1 MPLCGRFIRLIRAI
15 RRSGET
21 GGLAN
26 MQQFKNMASND
37 EKRTRI
43 DRCLHLPK
51 GGRSSRNGSCTLF
64 NLTYIILKN
73 VFVQPADLLKMVL
86 YILNK
91 NDTIKHLVIDNYANG
106 LYDNIIMGWK
116 LAMLFFLIGKE
127 TRLSR
132 LSP

>member
-1 MPLCGRFIRLIRAI
+1 
-15 RRSGET
+15 
-21 GGLAN
+21 
-26 MQQFKNMASND
+26 MQQKWKLQFIQSY
-37 EKRTRI
+37 I
-43 DRCLHLPK
+43 YY
-51 GGRSSRNGSCTLF
+51 LF
-64 NLTYIILKN
+64 KN

-91 NDTIKHLVIDNYANG
+91 NDTIKHLVIDNCANG

>member
-1 MPLCGRFIRLIRAI
+1 
-15 RRSGET
+15 
-21 GGLAN
+21 

-51 GGRSSRNGSCTLF
+51 GGGCSRNGSCNLF

-132 LSP
+132 QSP

>member
-1 MPLCGRFIRLIRAI
+1 
-15 RRSGET
+15 
-21 GGLAN
+21 
-26 MQQFKNMASND
+26 MQQKWKLQFIQSYIYYLFKNA
-37 EKRTRI
+37 
-43 DRCLHLPK
+43 
-51 GGRSSRNGSCTLF
+51 
-64 NLTYIILKN
+64 
-73 VFVQPADLLKMVL
+73 FVQPADLLKMVL

-91 NDTIKHLVIDNYANG
+91 NDTIKHLVIDNCANG